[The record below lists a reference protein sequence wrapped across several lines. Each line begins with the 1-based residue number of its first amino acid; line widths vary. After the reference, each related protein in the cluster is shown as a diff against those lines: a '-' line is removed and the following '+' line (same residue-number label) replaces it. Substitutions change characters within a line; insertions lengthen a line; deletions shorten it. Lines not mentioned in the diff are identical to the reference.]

1 LAPISDTTGA
11 FMPGVTVTARN
22 EATGAVESAVSDAGG
37 NFQILRLPPGRY
49 RVTTELQGFKTVDNA
64 VTLAIGDRYRLG
76 VKLEVGAV
84 EEHLTVVA
92 QSPLMQTER
101 ASVAVLVDERA
112 MQDSPLNGRNFVRLA
127 QAAPGANE
135 GPSNSLSS
143 GNRPDDR
150 RQSSSVSINGQ
161 DTSLNNFLID
171 GLDNNERFIGTVIV
185 RPSVDAI
192 QEMRVETNA
201 FSAELGRAAGGVI
214 NVVTKSGTN
223 QLHGSLFEFY
233 RNERFDARNF
243 FAATGPKPL
252 YRLNQFGGSLGG
264 RLIAN
269 KSFFF
274 VDYAGLR
281 LQQGNT
287 YTSTIPTMAMRR
299 GDFSGLAT
307 IYDPQTGQPFPNNQI
322 PAARMDAAAVNLT
335 NLFPT
340 PMNSALAN
348 NFTYSPTK
356 TQDDDSFD
364 VRIDHGSTTRTCCSA
379 AIPTTTRPRSCQ
391 IRCRRSTASRL
402 ADWVIRYFRAPR
414 TRNRRRPRSTT
425 TTCFRRTW

>member
-1 LAPISDTTGA
+1 MTLVGRRMRIDLFLGVAMLVLGSLPAGAQVTTADVVGTVSDTTGA
-11 FMPGVTVTARN
+11 LMPGVTVTARN

-233 RNERFDARNF
+233 RNEKFNAQDYF
-243 FAATGPKPL
+243 FKLTNQPKPVV
-252 YRLNQFGGSLGG
+252 RQNQFGGTVGG
-264 RLIAN
+264 KLIE
-269 KSFFF
+269 
-274 VDYAGLR
+274 D
-281 LQQGNT
+281 
-287 YTSTIPTMAMRR
+287 
-299 GDFSGLAT
+299 
-307 IYDPQTGQPFPNNQI
+307 
-322 PAARMDAAAVNLT
+322 
-335 NLFPT
+335 
-340 PMNSALAN
+340 
-348 NFTYSPTK
+348 
-356 TQDDDSFD
+356 
-364 VRIDHGSTTRTCCSA
+364 
-379 AIPTTTRPRSCQ
+379 
-391 IRCRRSTASRL
+391 
-402 ADWVIRYFRAPR
+402 
-414 TRNRRRPRSTT
+414 
-425 TTCFRRTW
+425 